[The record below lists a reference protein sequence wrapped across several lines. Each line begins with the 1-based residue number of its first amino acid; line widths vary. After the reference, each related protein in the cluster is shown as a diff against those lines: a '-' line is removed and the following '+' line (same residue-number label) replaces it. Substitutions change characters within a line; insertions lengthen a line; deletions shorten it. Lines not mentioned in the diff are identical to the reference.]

1 MRAEQ
6 QAAVTVEPLRRPVL
20 LRALTVLLPPRQL
33 SMFPQLPLWL
43 PPVSQPQALLHP
55 TVSWPHP
62 LLCFTL

>member
-1 MRAEQ
+1 
-6 QAAVTVEPLRRPVL
+6 
-20 LRALTVLLPPRQL
+20 
-33 SMFPQLPLWL
+33 MFPQLPLWL